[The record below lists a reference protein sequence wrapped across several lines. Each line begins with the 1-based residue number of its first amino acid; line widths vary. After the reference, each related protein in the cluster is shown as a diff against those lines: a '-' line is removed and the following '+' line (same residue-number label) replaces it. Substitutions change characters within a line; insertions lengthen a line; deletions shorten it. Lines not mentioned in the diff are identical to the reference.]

1 MVGTP
6 IRRPKALAQRHSAAR
21 CRIDAQALDRPP
33 TGSPIGD
40 CVSAIRQRFPVCVL
54 PSFLAIPT
62 MMLSEAAAAATVG
75 LIYSIGQ
82 IGGFVGNY
90 AIGFLN
96 DRTHSLAASFASIA
110 LVYATAGGL
119 ILTLRVRGPAGK
131 SPGSPTGSPQAGRI
145 VCEKGMVPSL
155 DSGKSD
161 G

>member
-1 MVGTP
+1 MHGLLTVLQQEVP
-6 IRRPKALAQRHSAAR
+6 LAIA
-21 CRIDAQALDRPP
+21 CLLL
-33 TGSPIGD
+33 GSGFLY
-40 CVSAIRQRFPVCVL
+40 AYFPA
-54 PSFLAIPT
+54 FWAIPT
-62 MMLSEAAAAATVG
+62 MMLSGAAAAATVG
-75 LIYSIGQ
+75 LINSIGQ
-82 IGGFVGNY
+82 IGGFFGDY

-131 SPGSPTGSPQAGRI
+131 TPGSPTGSPQAGRI

>member
-1 MVGTP
+1 MHRLLTVLQQEVP
-6 IRRPKALAQRHSAAR
+6 LAIA
-21 CRIDAQALDRPP
+21 CLLL
-33 TGSPIGD
+33 GSGFLY
-40 CVSAIRQRFPVCVL
+40 AYFPA
-54 PSFLAIPT
+54 FWAIPT
-62 MMLSEAAAAATVG
+62 TMLSEAAAAATVG

-82 IGGFVGNY
+82 IGGFVGDY

>member
-1 MVGTP
+1 MHGLLTVLQQEVP
-6 IRRPKALAQRHSAAR
+6 LAIA
-21 CRIDAQALDRPP
+21 CLLL
-33 TGSPIGD
+33 GSGFLY
-40 CVSAIRQRFPVCVL
+40 AYFPA
-54 PSFLAIPT
+54 FWAIPT
-62 MMLSEAAAAATVG
+62 MMLSGAAAAATVG
-75 LIYSIGQ
+75 LINSIGQ
-82 IGGFVGNY
+82 IGGFVGDY

-131 SPGSPTGSPQAGRI
+131 TPGSPTGSPQAGRI

>member
-1 MVGTP
+1 
-6 IRRPKALAQRHSAAR
+6 
-21 CRIDAQALDRPP
+21 
-33 TGSPIGD
+33 
-40 CVSAIRQRFPVCVL
+40 
-54 PSFLAIPT
+54 LAIACLLLGSGFLYAYFPAFWAIPA

-82 IGGFVGNY
+82 IGGFVGDY

-131 SPGSPTGSPQAGRI
+131 SRGSPTGRPQAGRI

-155 DSGKSD
+155 DSGRSD
-161 G
+161 D

>member
-1 MVGTP
+1 MHRLLT
-6 IRRPKALAQRHSAAR
+6 
-21 CRIDAQALDRPP
+21 
-33 TGSPIGD
+33 
-40 CVSAIRQRFPVCVL
+40 VL
-54 PSFLAIPT
+54 QQEVPLAIACLLLGSGFLYAYFPAFWAIPK

-82 IGGFVGNY
+82 IGGFVGDY

-119 ILTLRVRGPAGK
+119 ILTLRVRGPADK

>member
-1 MVGTP
+1 LT
-6 IRRPKALAQRHSAAR
+6 
-21 CRIDAQALDRPP
+21 
-33 TGSPIGD
+33 
-40 CVSAIRQRFPVCVL
+40 VL
-54 PSFLAIPT
+54 QQEVPLAIACLLLGSGFLYAYFPAFWAILT

-82 IGGFVGNY
+82 IGGFVGDR

-131 SPGSPTGSPQAGRI
+131 SPGSPTGRPQAGRI

-155 DSGKSD
+155 DSGRSD
-161 G
+161 D